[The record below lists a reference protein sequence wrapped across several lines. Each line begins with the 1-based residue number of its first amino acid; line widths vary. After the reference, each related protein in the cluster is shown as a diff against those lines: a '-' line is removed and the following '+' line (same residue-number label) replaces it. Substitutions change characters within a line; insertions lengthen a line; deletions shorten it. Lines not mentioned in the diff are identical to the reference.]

1 VKAIQISGTGG
12 PDVLSLVDLPEPA
25 PGPGQVVVRLSAI
38 GVNFVDTYHRTGL
51 YPRALPFVPGAEGA
65 GEVVAVGD
73 AVTGVTVGERVASS
87 DLAGAY
93 AELAVVGADRLV
105 PLPPGVPDE
114 LAAAVLLQGMTA
126 HYLLFDSYPVRP
138 GDPVLVHAAAGGMGL
153 LLSQLGTALGARVI
167 GTASSPEKVRLAR
180 EAGATTVLGYDG
192 FSAAVRELTG
202 DGVAAVY
209 DGVGRSTFDESLASL
224 RRHGVLV
231 LYGQSSGPV
240 PPFDLGRL
248 AAAGSVYVTR
258 PTLAHFVAARQDLLR
273 RAGDVL
279 GRVAEGTLSVRVG
292 ARYPLAEAARA
303 HDDLQAR
310 RTTGKV
316 LLVP

>member
-1 VKAIQISGTGG
+1 MKAIQISGTGG